1 MCMFVCVR
9 VCVRACVCA
18 CVRVCVCACVRV
30 CVFACVCTSMCMGE
44 IKSER
49 EREKKVERGRRWI
62 ERSSHVSRR
71 SEIVRDREI
80 DVYGEKEIKER
91 DRKKE

>member
-1 MCMFVCVR
+1 
-9 VCVRACVCA
+9 
-18 CVRVCVCACVRV
+18 
-30 CVFACVCTSMCMGE
+30 MGE